1 MASAA
6 EPAPI
11 AIGLMLCDQVIID
24 KDTNKPCLL
33 GIFTG
38 LAVEDFKESQRFS
51 VFLTLTNGRGHV
63 KLELICLRLDNGE
76 PIYDQTYNTVF
87 PDPLTLVN
95 VNIRVRSIR
104 FPVPGSYDFLIR
116 ANGELIAQ
124 RKIRVYSPHA

>member
-104 FPVPGSYDFLIR
+104 FPV
-116 ANGELIAQ
+116 
-124 RKIRVYSPHA
+124 